1 MICNAFSQQTILCR
15 NEENILEMLRRYYLQ
30 VKRTEQIEKWIA
42 EEQKNRANQEKL
54 FWWLMSSYFE
64 LSFINIK
71 ISIKL
76 TFSVW

>member
-1 MICNAFSQQTILCR
+1 
-15 NEENILEMLRRYYLQ
+15 MLRRYYLR

-64 LSFINIK
+64 LSFINTK

-76 TFSVW
+76 LFQFGRDCLVGRGTFIQP